1 MGISSQGGR
10 HLDDLLGSFTP
21 TSTVGTECSN
31 NWYLYKRWLQLAV
44 IKPFSD
50 HIIENCLH
58 VKLART
64 RSFPRET
71 YVTGGIVFIFLRERS
86 QVDKSPSFVIFASH
100 APAAVSSHCL
110 WLACTIVH
118 CWCLAKCNIGCW
130 ASQIP
135 PTPPNRETKAI
146 LFWAPP
152 SSAAQFNTM
161 TSWILLDHIES
172 PLYHCQCHV
181 TFSDNVPVV
190 CDDQFS
196 NA

>member
-1 MGISSQGGR
+1 M
-10 HLDDLLGSFTP
+10 
-21 TSTVGTECSN
+21 GTECSN
-31 NWYLYKRWLQLAV
+31 NWYLYKRGLQLVVAN
-44 IKPFSD
+44 

-71 YVTGGIVFIFLRERS
+71 RVTGGIVFIFLRERS

-118 CWCLAKCNIGCW
+118 CWWLAKCNIGCW

-135 PTPPNRETKAI
+135 PTPPTEKPR
-146 LFWAPP
+146 LYC
-152 SSAAQFNTM
+152 SG
-161 TSWILLDHIES
+161 LLLHQQRNSTLWHHGSYSITLTALS
-172 PLYHCQCHV
+172 IIVNV
-181 TFSDNVPVV
+181 T
-190 CDDQFS
+190 
-196 NA
+196 